1 MVFILNEQ
9 KSEGLE
15 KETQKCPFSGAFLS
29 PNDSPTAYAHLG
41 WRVFYTG
48 CSWLVIGLG
57 LQEGT
62 SFFNNIVL
70 VSSALFFDYLKF
82 SPQNVTRKV
91 VRFISL
97 IVTFLGT
104 FFGIVGMAGVFI
116 VKNIEGVLYLIN
128 SPQHIYDGQ
137 VLLPL
142 AFVWKGYSINVLLTI
157 VDYFMNVSFAEKEFL
172 KNFRPSEGGH

>member
-1 MVFILNEQ
+1 MLCFIIMPLYKN
-9 KSEGLE
+9 L
-15 KETQKCPFSGAFLS
+15 
-29 PNDSPTAYAHLG
+29 
-41 WRVFYTG
+41 
-48 CSWLVIGLG
+48 
-57 LQEGT
+57 
-62 SFFNNIVL
+62 
-70 VSSALFFDYLKF
+70 
-82 SPQNVTRKV
+82 
-91 VRFISL
+91 
-97 IVTFLGT
+97 TFLGT